1 MGEEANPQL
10 TATSFQILV
19 KRDEVSPK
27 LPPLQTEQSQFCQFF
42 LVRLGYQDVLITF
55 LTF

>member
-27 LPPLQTEQSQFCQFF
+27 LPLLQTEQPQFSQFF